1 VVSPSHSALPDCYC
15 NPSYLLLCVALRWED
30 YLQKNLTFAETNNG
44 EYVCEPDAT
53 SFLNILDIL
62 SSQLTFRYAGVW
74 RCALVVTEWVR
85 KECIHSAAWC
95 AKPLSI

>member
-1 VVSPSHSALPDCYC
+1 MILSLAGQ
-15 NPSYLLLCVALRWED
+15 WEN

-62 SSQLTFRYAGVW
+62 SSQLTFRCV
-74 RCALVVTEWVR
+74 
-85 KECIHSAAWC
+85 
-95 AKPLSI
+95 